1 MILYLPKMFSYIE
14 SICEKM
20 KQVLSHSSSYQFL
33 YRLVICGEICS
44 TSSLSY
50 RHITIGDELLKKGA
64 NHALGGSAN
73 LYFPGKI
80 AESWMIVVASLDSA
94 SHHAFVA
101 KKAKFAPH
109 AVDVEDCAYTPD
121 Q

>member
-1 MILYLPKMFSYIE
+1 M
-14 SICEKM
+14 
-20 KQVLSHSSSYQFL
+20 
-33 YRLVICGEICS
+33 
-44 TSSLSY
+44 
-50 RHITIGDELLKKGA
+50 TIGDGLLMKGA

-80 AESWMIVVASLDSA
+80 TGSWTIVIASLDSA

-109 AVDVEDCAYTPD
+109 AVDVEDCACTPD
-121 Q
+121 H

>member
-1 MILYLPKMFSYIE
+1 M
-14 SICEKM
+14 
-20 KQVLSHSSSYQFL
+20 
-33 YRLVICGEICS
+33 
-44 TSSLSY
+44 
-50 RHITIGDELLKKGA
+50 TIGDGLLKKCA

-80 AESWMIVVASLDSA
+80 TGSWTIVIASLDGA

-109 AVDVEDCAYTPD
+109 AVDVDDCACTPD
-121 Q
+121 LLTDGLVMSMLTK